1 MVRILNLESQSYVDK
16 TQNASTHTEASP
28 AIAIT
33 QETDRIYQS
42 LDPGLPI
49 AVASTI
55 DNSPV
60 FTITREALNDIVL
73 WNPWIEK
80 AKGMGDF
87 SPDEGY
93 RNMICVEAGSVV
105 GWQTLEQGDTW
116 EGGQTIRPRL

>member
-1 MVRILNLESQSYVDK
+1 V
-16 TQNASTHTEASP
+16 
-28 AIAIT
+28 
-33 QETDRIYQS
+33 
-42 LDPGLPI
+42 
-49 AVASTI
+49 VASTV

-60 FTITREALNDIVL
+60 LTITREALNDIVL

-105 GWQTLEQGDTW
+105 GWQTLEPGETW